1 MSWDAEH
8 PSLLLS
14 VRLHSQLE
22 QLLLV
27 IFYVSYFTLLLFCT
41 YWVTLP
47 KLISKPQ
54 FTTCHLM

>member
-27 IFYVSYFTLLLFCT
+27 IFYVSYFTLLL
-41 YWVTLP
+41 
-47 KLISKPQ
+47 
-54 FTTCHLM
+54 HLLGHIAKIN